1 MGGHGALTLY
11 LTSLLSGT
19 KQYRSASAF
28 SPICEPSEVPWGTK
42 AFSGYLA
49 GGVAEGKD
57 GHDAT
62 AMIGEV
68 KGAVHILVD
77 YVRVS
82 SVFLC
87 FFIGKK

>member
-1 MGGHGALTLY
+1 
-11 LTSLLSGT
+11 
-19 KQYRSASAF
+19 
-28 SPICEPSEVPWGTK
+28 VPWGTK

-82 SVFLC
+82 RVFCC